1 MPQRNPLTASLI
13 KKAKGMEQ
21 DTLLWNAVEKYLDRS
36 DVVSICTLR
45 CNHTGNRLT
54 VGNVHVTWD
63 DLRCQ
68 DVQAL
73 QITSAVK
80 HVILQAGG
88 DEFPHVICGDF
99 NSFPTSAGYQ
109 LMCDGSLSDSSKA
122 FLTSVLNIKSSTGPR
137 SLINYLL
144 EEFKHTSSNISSA
157 YKTCLG
163 HEPEITCRDY
173 SFIGCLDYIFYGREG
188 LGVADVLG
196 IVDKSVIDNNG
207 GLPNKDFPSDH
218 LSLKSTLYFK

>member
-1 MPQRNPLTASLI
+1 
-13 KKAKGMEQ
+13 MEQ